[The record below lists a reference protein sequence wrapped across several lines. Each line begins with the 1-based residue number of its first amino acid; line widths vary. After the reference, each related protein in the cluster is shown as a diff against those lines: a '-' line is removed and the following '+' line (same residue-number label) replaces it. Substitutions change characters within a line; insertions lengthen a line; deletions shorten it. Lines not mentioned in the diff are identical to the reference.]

1 MLRLFLLSYC
11 YSYPDIFLSFS
22 FSLKKQ
28 DYTLP
33 ENYELD
39 FYRYHKWKE
48 LKNNRGKVMHA
59 TYELKAR
66 WKGYGEEDDTDQ
78 ELNVASEDWPGAV
91 VSYLKANPST
101 TVDLKDYMEKK
112 NTKTYNGVL
121 QLLQQE

>member
-1 MLRLFLLSYC
+1 
-11 YSYPDIFLSFS
+11 
-22 FSLKKQ
+22 
-28 DYTLP
+28 
-33 ENYELD
+33 
-39 FYRYHKWKE
+39 
-48 LKNNRGKVMHA
+48 MHA

-78 ELNVASEDWPGAV
+78 ELNVASEDWPNAV

-101 TVDLKDYMEKK
+101 TVDLKDYMKKK

>member
-1 MLRLFLLSYC
+1 
-11 YSYPDIFLSFS
+11 
-22 FSLKKQ
+22 
-28 DYTLP
+28 
-33 ENYELD
+33 
-39 FYRYHKWKE
+39 
-48 LKNNRGKVMHA
+48 MHA

-101 TVDLKDYMEKK
+101 TVDLKDYMKK
-112 NTKTYNGVL
+112 KDTKTYNGVL